1 MTEKL
6 QSKIKPAKA
15 SPIKKTAA
23 LAATPTA
30 TLVVKTKSVTKS
42 AIQTAAKTPKIA
54 TKTTA
59 TKMAN
64 NLAELTKKSA
74 SSAHAKEQKISQQT
88 LASSVAPRSSISLGQ
103 VTQQMIDEAPL
114 ENKLNNPTAT
124 WPFPLIPKHISR

>member
-6 QSKIKPAKA
+6 QSKLKLAKA
-15 SPIKKTAA
+15 SAIKKTAA
-23 LAATPTA
+23 LAATPAA
-30 TLVVKTKSVTKS
+30 TLVVKTKIITKS
-42 AIQTAAKTPKIA
+42 AIKTS

-59 TKMAN
+59 TKIAS

-74 SSAHAKEQKISQQT
+74 SSARIKEQKLSQQT
-88 LASSVAPRSSISLGQ
+88 SASSVAPRSSISLGQ